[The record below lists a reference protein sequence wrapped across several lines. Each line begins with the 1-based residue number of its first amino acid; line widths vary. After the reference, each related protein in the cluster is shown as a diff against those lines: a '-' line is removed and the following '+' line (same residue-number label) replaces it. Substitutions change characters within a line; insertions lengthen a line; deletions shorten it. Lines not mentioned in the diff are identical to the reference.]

1 RPTRFS
7 SYRPRSYRRGGGAT
21 GAPRAVRRQ
30 WPDAC
35 SLSLRLA
42 SSSDERAPGK
52 RRPFYFGN
60 IRNQENRMAFK
71 PNYNH
76 QRAERT
82 RAKEQKKQ
90 EKLQRR
96 EEKAAKRKAGDV
108 EKPSASD
115 VAENG

>member
-90 EKLQRR
+90 EQLQQR
-96 EEKAAKRKAGDV
+96 EEKAAKRKTGDY
-108 EKPSASD
+108 KKQATINGD
-115 VAENG
+115 ENS